1 MSSISPSTSGNLSK
15 QENDCSKGIFHM
27 HIYHFNLLIQR
38 KGKLNPVLLALQ
50 LDL

>member
-1 MSSISPSTSGNLSK
+1 MSSISLFIPGNLTK

-27 HIYHFNLLIQR
+27 YIYNFNLLIQI
-38 KGKLNPVLLALQ
+38 KGNLNSVLLALQ